1 MNPRP
6 LRCLSR
12 HLLAR
17 AVPLALIVAVLAVVA
32 PAAEAAPGTCTI
44 FWKGTSSTAWETAAN
59 WSLTDG
65 GANAGRLPNATDVVC
80 KSTAPTRTDVVISTS
95 RAVAGMNF
103 GTGSL
108 SLVGG
113 NLTLGSV
120 ASGAFDSTIRNLASS
135 GFTLGGTASTTL
147 TGPGDPVTPVNL
159 VLAGAGPVAIGSGSA
174 LNYSALTVTNGKTL
188 TNNGTMT
195 PACGNMAL
203 NLGAKLD
210 NFGTIA
216 IPPSCGGFTPFTSD
230 GSANTTFTNQPAGV
244 LNVAGTSFVDMS
256 NIAWRNNGTVNSS
269 VTDFFVQPTAADT
282 GTYAISGG
290 STLHQFGPVTISPG
304 TVTGAGTWS
313 SDAGQ
318 TITGNGGSVPHLS
331 VSSGVVSG
339 SLSSPDATLTGAT
352 FNGSGTFTVPSGG
365 HAEVTGATLNDTYT
379 LLNNGSLTSTCG
391 FISLNATSK
400 LDNVG
405 TANLTSSPGCGS
417 SASIGGAGTG
427 QVVNEAGGVLN
438 LSATT
443 FVDLSGVTLHNNG
456 QVNSSSTDAFVHPTA
471 LDTGSYNIVS
481 GRLNNFG
488 DVTVSPGTVTGA
500 GTFVHGGGGGTLT
513 GAGGNIPHLST
524 SGGVVTGNLSTDD
537 VTFNG
542 SQLTG
547 PGRLTVN
554 SGGTASMPGG
564 QVLST
569 GYDLENHGTMTVP
582 GSLFAQDDNSIVD
595 NFGTILLSNN
605 SQIFDNSVGQTF
617 QLINRATGTITAT
630 CALTTQ
636 SVFLQHLS
644 NSGTLETNK
653 CDVNITANSDLSA
666 AGALTGSGT
675 LKASTGQIRLDRSVT
690 SNASTIVLGVTGS
703 YFDTSAGTA
712 TALTAL
718 ASNSGSLILN
728 RTLNTTVPMA
738 NSGTVNVVAGTFRP
752 TSYTQSAGST
762 VVASGAILRG
772 GAAGTGAV
780 QINGGNL
787 SGGGSVQGPLTNAS
801 VVQPGGGGTAM
812 AVTGTYAQTAG
823 GTFGVT
829 VSGGTTAGTDFS
841 KLTSTSTASLN
852 GTLAISTSPSFDP
865 APGTSL
871 RILEAGSRSGTFSSV
886 TGIALPNNKYYN
898 VVYDATGVSLVVA
911 ADPKATVAS
920 ASVPEG
926 NAAATSTVSVAVTL
940 DQASTRTVSYD
951 YTTVDQTASAG
962 SDYVATSGTL
972 TYAPGETTK
981 NVSVTVNGDATLEP
995 DETFLI
1001 RLSNPTNGTVQTN
1014 DGVVTITNDDSG
1026 DVPPGITSV
1035 SPSTVGQFAL
1045 NRAITL
1051 TGERFAP
1058 TSTVSFSKTQVTPV
1072 AGSLVVTATTITMK
1086 INVTRAAPLGAVDV
1100 TVTGPNGSFTCA
1112 GCLVVTPRAAVTS
1125 ATLTT
1130 PTGPSS
1136 IGLGAKQREVIV
1148 SGSNFQPGARVAI
1161 AGANVLSTSYI
1172 SSTQVEAV
1180 VSPQVTTAVGAT
1192 TASVTNPDGGRDV
1205 CSCFAF
1211 TARPVVSTV
1220 TPSTL
1225 HRGTTVDVTITG
1237 SNFVP
1242 GAKVLGPAGV
1252 VANFVRVLDANTIT
1266 VNLSVASTT
1275 PLGSGK
1281 VLTVTN
1287 PLSAG
1292 YGVGTFNGLTTAS

>member
-80 KSTAPTRTDVVISTS
+80 KSTAPTRTDVVISSART
-95 RAVAGMNF
+95 VAGMNF

-108 SLVGG
+108 TLLGG
-113 NLTLGSV
+113 NLTVGSV
-120 ASGAFDSTIRNLASS
+120 ASGAFDSTIRNIASN

-195 PACGNMAL
+195 PACASVSL

-210 NFGTIA
+210 NFGTIT
-216 IPPSCGGFTPFTSD
+216 IPPSCGGSTPFFSD
-230 GSANTTFTNQPAGV
+230 GNVNTVLTNEPTGV
-244 LNVAGTSFVDMS
+244 LNLASTSFVDQS
-256 NIAWRNNGTVNSS
+256 SIVWHNNGTVNAAAPD
-269 VTDFFVQPTAADT
+269 VYFQPSATDT
-282 GTYAISGG
+282 GAYNIAAG
-290 STLHQFGPVTISPG
+290 STLHQYGTITISPA
-304 TVTGAGTWS
+304 TVTGAGLLR
-313 SDAGQ
+313 SDAGGA
-318 TITGNGGSVPHLS
+318 IVGNGGSVPHLS
-331 VSSGVVSG
+331 VPNATITGA
-339 SLSSPDATLTGAT
+339 LSSPDASLTGAT
-352 FNGSGTFTVPSGG
+352 FNGTGTFTVPSGG
-365 HAEVTGATLNDTYT
+365 HAELTGVTLNDSYT
-379 LLNNGSLTSTCG
+379 VLNNGSLTSTCG
-391 FISLNATSK
+391 FVSLNGTSK
-400 LDNVG
+400 IDNFG
-405 TANLTSSPGCGS
+405 TTDLTSNVGCGS
-417 SASIGGAGTG
+417 SASISGPTG
-427 QVVNEAGGVLN
+427 QSVNEPGGVLTM
-438 LSATT
+438 SATS
-443 FVDLSGVTLHNNG
+443 FVDMSNVILRNNG
-456 QVNSSSTDAFVHPTA
+456 QVNASSTDAYINPSAT
-471 LDTGSYNIVS
+471 DTGSYNVVS
-481 GRLNNFG
+481 GHLNNFG
-488 DVTVSPGTVTGA
+488 SITLTPGTVTGA
-500 GTFVHGGGGGTLT
+500 GLLQTSSGTLT
-513 GAGGNIPHLST
+513 GAGGNVPHLNAN
-524 SGGVVTGNLSTDD
+524 GGIVTGDLSSDD

-554 SGGTASMPGG
+554 TGGTAALPGG
-564 QVLST
+564 LVLAN

-582 GSLFAQDDNSIVD
+582 SSLFPSGDNSVVD
-595 NFGTILLSNN
+595 NFGTMLLGSGT
-605 SQIFDNSVGQTF
+605 QIFDNSPGGTF
-617 QLINRATGTITAT
+617 QLNNRATGTMTAT

-636 SVFLQHLS
+636 SVFLQRLS

-653 CDVNITANSDLSA
+653 CDVTITPDSDLSA

-675 LKASTGQIRLDRSVT
+675 LKATTGQIRFDRSVT
-690 SNASTIVLGVTGS
+690 SNASTLVLGATGTF
-703 YFDTSAGTA
+703 FDSSAATA
-712 TALTAL
+712 TALSAL

-728 RTLNTTVPMA
+728 RTLNTAVAMA

-787 SGGGSVQGPLTNAS
+787 SGGGSIQGPLTNGA

-829 VSGGTTAGTDFS
+829 VSGGITPGTDFS
-841 KLTSTSTASLN
+841 KLTSTATASLN

-911 ADPKATVAS
+911 VDPKASVAS
-920 ASVPEG
+920 ASVAEG
-926 NAAATSTVSVAVTL
+926 NAGTSTVSVAVTL

-951 YTTVDQTASAG
+951 FTTVDQTASAG
-962 SDYVATSGTL
+962 SDYVTSAGTL

-981 NVSVTVNGDATLEP
+981 NVSVTVNGDATVEP
-995 DETFLI
+995 NETFLV

-1014 DGVVTITNDDSG
+1014 DGVVTITNDDFT
-1026 DVPPGITSV
+1026 DVLGITAV

-1045 NRAITL
+1045 NRAITI
-1051 TGERFAP
+1051 TGTGFAP
-1058 TSTVSFSKTQVTPV
+1058 TSTITFSKTQVTPV
-1072 AGSLVVTATTITMK
+1072 AGSLVVVNPTTITMK
-1086 INVTRAAPLGAVDV
+1086 INVARTAPLGAVDV
-1100 TVTGPNGSFTCA
+1100 TVTGPNGSSTCT
-1112 GCLVVTPRAAVTS
+1112 GCLVVTPRATVTS
-1125 ATLTT
+1125 ATLAT
-1130 PTGPSS
+1130 PTGPSF

-1148 SGSNFQPGARVAI
+1148 SGTNFQPGARVAI

-1172 SSTQVEAV
+1172 SSTQLEAV

-1211 TARPVVSTV
+1211 GVRPVVSTV

-1225 HRGTTVDVTITG
+1225 HRGTSVDVTITG

-1266 VNLSVASTT
+1266 VNLSIASTT